1 MERKVPIG
9 NKWWKIMTIYSKE
22 MKTTRRRVEDAMKEN
37 REDRILSGGDFNWR
51 IGERGARNW
60 EEERGGWEKKI
71 QRQGGK
77 CRGEETDG
85 MDRRKWMRGIER
97 EQTRGRRREM
107 DLYR

>member
-37 REDRILSGGDFNWR
+37 GEDRILSGGDFNWR

-60 EEERGGWEKKI
+60 EEERGGM
-71 QRQGGK
+71 GK
-77 CRGEETDG
+77 ENPKTRWK
-85 MDRRKWMRGIER
+85 M
-97 EQTRGRRREM
+97 QRGRN
-107 DLYR
+107 